1 MAAATPAT
9 PSAREFARLA
19 REHSL
24 VPVYRTVTADLET
37 PGSAFLRIAAKQ
49 PEAFLLESVEGG
61 EHVGRY
67 TFIGIEPYKK
77 IVSRGAN
84 ITVEEASQRRTFQ
97 GDIFA
102 ELKQA
107 LSGHSPARL
116 PGVPPFT
123 AGAVGF
129 FAYDGV
135 RQIERLPSLAVDEL
149 GVPDACLMFF
159 DQVLAFDHVKKEIHL
174 IVTADLTREQ
184 AAGHTAAVAYTRA
197 LKRLKRL
204 EKRLARA
211 LPKPGKKHARTP
223 AQAKLQLTSRTPR
236 PAFLKSVRRAKQYIA
251 SGDVFQ
257 CVLSQRFDCVPGVDA
272 FDVYRALRIVN
283 PSPYMYFLRFGLDAA
298 LATNPDAPSE
308 SVILSEGRS
317 PKSKDLRFEPSASTT
332 AGVAAGFSPR
342 NTPAKKDGASAPG
355 LPSKSS
361 ASTTAPS
368 ILPMKSGKKPKK
380 HKKPKPPKPTVHHIV
395 GSSPELLVR
404 VHGRDV
410 EYRPIAGTRPRSA
423 DEVEDR
429 RLEADLRA
437 DEKEVAEHIMLV
449 DLGRNDV
456 GRVSEYGSVKVKDL
470 MFVERYSHVMHLVST
485 LEGRL
490 RPELAAIDAFRA
502 CFPAGTL
509 SGAPKIRAMEIIE
522 ELEPARRGVYGGS
535 ILYADFS
542 GNLDSCIAIRT
553 LFMNGEQGYIQAG
566 AGLVADSVPENE
578 FAECCN
584 KARAVVRAI
593 ERARQQ

>member
-1 MAAATPAT
+1 
-9 PSAREFARLA
+9 
-19 REHSL
+19 
-24 VPVYRTVTADLET
+24 
-37 PGSAFLRIAAKQ
+37 
-49 PEAFLLESVEGG
+49 
-61 EHVGRY
+61 
-67 TFIGIEPYKK
+67 
-77 IVSRGAN
+77 
-84 ITVEEASQRRTFQ
+84 
-97 GDIFA
+97 
-102 ELKQA
+102 
-107 LSGHSPARL
+107 
-116 PGVPPFT
+116 
-123 AGAVGF
+123 
-129 FAYDGV
+129 
-135 RQIERLPSLAVDEL
+135 
-149 GVPDACLMFF
+149 MFF

-174 IVTADLTREQ
+174 IVTADLSLLPSPTAPLLSSRS
-184 AAGHTAAVAYTRA
+184 AAEGSASRRSTKEVQEAYKRAV
-197 LKRLKRL
+197 KRLNRL

-211 LPKPGKKHARTP
+211 LPKPKKKHRGTSAP
-223 AQAKLQLTSRTPR
+223 AKLQLTSRTAK

-308 SVILSEGRS
+308 TVILSEGRS
-317 PKSKDLRFEPSASTT
+317 PKSKDLRLDEPSASTT
-332 AGVAAGFSPR
+332 V
-342 NTPAKKDGASAPG
+342 PAILLLKSNKKSKKLKGKHAKRSAER
-355 LPSKSS
+355 
-361 ASTTAPS
+361 AV
-368 ILPMKSGKKPKK
+368 
-380 HKKPKPPKPTVHHIV
+380 PKPTVHHIV

-535 ILYADFS
+535 IFYADFS

-553 LFMNGEQGYIQAG
+553 LYMNGEQGHIQAG
-566 AGLVADSVPENE
+566 AGIVADSVPENE
-578 FAECCN
+578 YVECAN

-593 ERARQQ
+593 ERARQH